1 MRSHSPND
9 EGYGMIVLNRLT
21 DPPTANSRDM
31 RAYMQAILE
40 ATGLMAGECFD
51 ISRFMRNYRTHIEAG
66 RLLRDEDGNY
76 SLSETGRSYF
86 TSRLTDEP
94 AAKGQL
100 VSRSEVVAM
109 LRNITAPHPPVGWTP
124 IG

>member
-1 MRSHSPND
+1 
-9 EGYGMIVLNRLT
+9 MILLNRLI
-21 DPPTANSRDM
+21 DPPSANSRDM

-40 ATGLMAGECFD
+40 ATGLMAGERFD
-51 ISRFMRNYRTHIEAG
+51 ISRFMRNYRTHIQAG
-66 RLLRDEDGNY
+66 RLLRHDDGNY
-76 SLSETGRSYF
+76 SLSESGRSYF

-100 VSRSEVVAM
+100 VSRAEVVAM
-109 LRNITAPHPPVGWTP
+109 LRNITAPHPSAGWMS